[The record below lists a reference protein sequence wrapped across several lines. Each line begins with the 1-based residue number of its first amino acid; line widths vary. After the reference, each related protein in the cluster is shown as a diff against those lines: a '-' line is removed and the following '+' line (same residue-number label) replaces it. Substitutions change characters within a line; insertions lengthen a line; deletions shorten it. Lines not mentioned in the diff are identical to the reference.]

1 MKRLVFVPVLVAA
14 LACALPGVA
23 GAKPQAKLAPTA
35 VSDPP
40 ATAKNGDGFPLTV
53 TISNTGKR
61 DRKARVRVYLRQ
73 GSDDVARIAKS
84 DRKRIR
90 AGAERDFAL
99 TAVVGLAIPAASYDV
114 VACVKRRGN
123 SGNDRCRAAA
133 GKLEVEGG
141 GPGPVFTPGAR
152 TLDDP
157 LLPQIGNGGYDVRHY
172 EIDLDYDPVANSF
185 DAATT
190 TITAVASQNL
200 SQFSLDFQDLPID
213 AVRVN
218 GANAGFSRTGPSEPL
233 GDPTITTQPMKLVVD
248 PVAGILDGA
257 EFTVEVAYHGDPQAF
272 VDPDESLEGWIP
284 ACYPLTPPRT
294 CDGAFVVNEPIGAQ
308 SWFPSNNYPTDKASF
323 DTLVTVPAG
332 STAVGVGELV
342 SETDNGA
349 TTTWHWREDDP
360 TATYLTTATVGDF
373 LYEEG
378 SMVETSTG
386 RTLPVYNLI
395 DATATVPQLAAI
407 EASLA
412 QAPGQINFLGDL
424 YGAYPFDSTG
434 AVADRASG
442 VGYALEVQT
451 KPHYSGG
458 FTSGNPSINISTQL
472 HELAHQW
479 FGNSATLE
487 RWSDIWF
494 QEGFANWSDWY
505 WTFLEDG
512 GDDPAAIW
520 DDLYATTPAEDWA
533 IAPAVLD
540 GDPANLFAFFP
551 TYQRG
556 AMTIQGYR
564 EILGDDDVFFDFARA
579 LEDRFAYGNVSTQE
593 FIDLAKEFSGVTG
606 PELELLDL
614 YFQEWLYGTE
624 KPTVV
629 PDDFSAP

>member
-114 VACVKRRGN
+114 VACGV
-123 SGNDRCRAAA
+123 APA
-133 GKLEVEGG
+133 
-141 GPGPVFTPGAR
+141 TPGSAHAR
-152 TLDDP
+152 
-157 LLPQIGNGGYDVRHY
+157 
-172 EIDLDYDPVANSF
+172 A
-185 DAATT
+185 
-190 TITAVASQNL
+190 
-200 SQFSLDFQDLPID
+200 
-213 AVRVN
+213 
-218 GANAGFSRTGPSEPL
+218 
-233 GDPTITTQPMKLVVD
+233 
-248 PVAGILDGA
+248 
-257 EFTVEVAYHGDPQAF
+257 
-272 VDPDESLEGWIP
+272 
-284 ACYPLTPPRT
+284 
-294 CDGAFVVNEPIGAQ
+294 
-308 SWFPSNNYPTDKASF
+308 
-323 DTLVTVPAG
+323 
-332 STAVGVGELV
+332 
-342 SETDNGA
+342 
-349 TTTWHWREDDP
+349 
-360 TATYLTTATVGDF
+360 
-373 LYEEG
+373 
-378 SMVETSTG
+378 
-386 RTLPVYNLI
+386 
-395 DATATVPQLAAI
+395 
-407 EASLA
+407 
-412 QAPGQINFLGDL
+412 
-424 YGAYPFDSTG
+424 
-434 AVADRASG
+434 
-442 VGYALEVQT
+442 
-451 KPHYSGG
+451 
-458 FTSGNPSINISTQL
+458 
-472 HELAHQW
+472 
-479 FGNSATLE
+479 
-487 RWSDIWF
+487 
-494 QEGFANWSDWY
+494 
-505 WTFLEDG
+505 
-512 GDDPAAIW
+512 
-520 DDLYATTPAEDWA
+520 
-533 IAPAVLD
+533 
-540 GDPANLFAFFP
+540 ANLFAFFP